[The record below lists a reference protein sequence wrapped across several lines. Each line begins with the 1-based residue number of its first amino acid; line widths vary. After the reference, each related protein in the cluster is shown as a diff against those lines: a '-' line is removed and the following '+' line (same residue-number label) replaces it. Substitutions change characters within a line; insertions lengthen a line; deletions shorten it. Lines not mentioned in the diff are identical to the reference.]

1 LKDLGADIY
10 QYPAHDII
18 SNYYSKSLFNKILF
32 RTKIKTG
39 YKSVNKQ
46 LLIVAEEYK
55 PDVIWIFKGMEIFP
69 STLRLLR
76 EKYKIANYNPDHPFI
91 IANRASGNKNVV
103 NSVGLYHLHFCYHS
117 QLQTKIETEF
127 GIPTVFLPF
136 AYDTTDLVYTNQ
148 REVEEINRVCFQAN
162 PDSYRVEKVQFLTDN
177 GIEVDVYGHGW
188 YKTHLKNNNKVT
200 IFPIASRSEFWYLNQ
215 KYRVQLNLFRKYN
228 YGSHNMRTFEIPA
241 VGGIQLTPY
250 SEEQASFFE
259 QNKEIFFFK
268 DDEDMVVQVKKLIS
282 SSQEEISQIRTA
294 ARKRSMESGYSFKD
308 RSKTVYNVFKN
319 LLEW

>member
-1 LKDLGADIY
+1 
-10 QYPAHDII
+10 
-18 SNYYSKSLFNKILF
+18 
-32 RTKIKTG
+32 
-39 YKSVNKQ
+39 
-46 LLIVAEEYK
+46 
-55 PDVIWIFKGMEIFP
+55 MEIFP
-69 STLRLLR
+69 ETLETLRIDFKL
-76 EKYKIANYNPDHPFI
+76 ANYNPDHPFI
-91 IANRASGNKNVV
+91 ISSRGSGNTNVTE
-103 NSVGLYHLHFCYHS
+103 SVGKYHLHFCYHHE
-117 QLQTKIETEF
+117 LQKKIEREY

-136 AYDTTDLVYTNQ
+136 GYEKNDVIYIDQSTI
-148 REVEEINRVCFQAN
+148 VENNRVCFQAN
-162 PDSYRVEKVQFLTDN
+162 PDKYRVEKVQFLTDN

-188 YKTHLKNNNKVT
+188 HKTHLKDNNKVN